1 LPKNLTKIFSFL
13 PKLLLVFTKKLAC
26 NWFVEKMPFFSQKIA
41 ENWQKSQKIA
51 ENWQKSQKI
60 AENWQK
66 SQKIVSITTARND
79 YFSHGQ

>member
-60 AENWQK
+60 
-66 SQKIVSITTARND
+66 VSITTARND